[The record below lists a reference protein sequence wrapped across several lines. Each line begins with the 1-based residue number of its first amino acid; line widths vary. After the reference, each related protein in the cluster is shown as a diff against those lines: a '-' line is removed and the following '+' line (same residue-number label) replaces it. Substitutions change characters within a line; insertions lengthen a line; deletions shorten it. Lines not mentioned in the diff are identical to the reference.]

1 MNVEG
6 KLAKILSK
14 QDNRLVVKA
23 AERDAVLNEIS
34 ARMARYQDWDPDTYE
49 ELKALRNDVKDIF
62 NKGLPVGDDIID
74 QLYFLDNKTM
84 EVVEKMSR
92 QYDDVVTPDD
102 FKLIASIMS
111 ENLRSQVPILKDF
124 TRFFGR
130 LAEDFVLNAKPKDSE
145 IDWKAVSKIKMF
157 GEYTGGYKL
166 PRYISEMLGLN
177 PNEPLS
183 EKILKRFEWYKPD
196 STISDFLY
204 GVREEKFRRTGFK
217 TAKVELAD
225 VVKLSEVEVL
235 YPNKLPKNW
244 TQIPWVNFDGK
255 VLEQKFTQTFE
266 ERLRYKDKDGN
277 WVTNIIQV
285 QQKTE
290 PTWWQEFINKS
301 NTIND
306 IVDAQKARTAYA
318 VNGNHSRLLL

>member
-1 MNVEG
+1 
-6 KLAKILSK
+6 
-14 QDNRLVVKA
+14 
-23 AERDAVLNEIS
+23 
-34 ARMARYQDWDPDTYE
+34 
-49 ELKALRNDVKDIF
+49 
-62 NKGLPVGDDIID
+62 
-74 QLYFLDNKTM
+74 
-84 EVVEKMSR
+84 
-92 QYDDVVTPDD
+92 
-102 FKLIASIMS
+102 
-111 ENLRSQVPILKDF
+111 
-124 TRFFGR
+124 
-130 LAEDFVLNAKPKDSE
+130 
-145 IDWKAVSKIKMF
+145 
-157 GEYTGGYKL
+157 
-166 PRYISEMLGLN
+166 MLGLN

-277 WVTNIIQV
+277 WITNIIQV